1 MAYILH
7 IDTSGDAGIVAISKD
22 GVITA
27 QLENADTRN
36 HAASINLHIEKA
48 LQDSGITIAQLD
60 AVAVC
65 GGPGSY
71 TGLRIGL
78 ATAKGICYLLDKP
91 LMMHH
96 KLQLLALKSIYT
108 HKNEYEHYV
117 SILNAREGEYYFAS
131 YNSEKDTINE
141 PQHIM
146 AADLETVFNQLSGK
160 SLVCGDIN
168 EGLRAI
174 HSTQTIDFQEDN
186 RVDAATWAVY
196 AKEQYDCNG
205 FVNLANSE
213 PFYLKQVYTHKPK
226 NIN

>member
-22 GVITA
+22 GVVTA

-48 LQDSGITIAQLD
+48 LQDSGITMAQLD
-60 AVAVC
+60 AIAVC

-96 KLQLLALKSIYT
+96 KLQLLALKKIYT
-108 HKNEYEHYV
+108 HKNEYEHYI
-117 SILNAREGEYYFAS
+117 SFLNAREGEYYFAS

-141 PQHIM
+141 PQHIQ
-146 AADLETVFNQLSGK
+146 AADLETVFSKLSGK
-160 SLVCGDIN
+160 SLVCGDMN
-168 EGLRAI
+168 EGLRAAI
-174 HSTQTIDFQEDN
+174 GTQTIDFQEDN
-186 RVDAATWAVY
+186 RVDATTWAVY

>member
-22 GVITA
+22 GVVTA
-27 QLENADTRN
+27 QHENADTRN

-48 LQDSGITIAQLD
+48 LQDSGITMAQLD

-78 ATAKGICYLLDKP
+78 ATAKGICYLLDEP

-96 KLQLLALKSIYT
+96 KLELLALKSIYT

-117 SILNAREGEYYFAS
+117 AILNAREGEYYFAS

-141 PQHIM
+141 PQHTL
-146 AADLETVFNQLSGK
+146 ATDLEMVFSKLSDK
-160 SLVCGDIN
+160 KLVCGDIN
-168 EGLRAI
+168 DALKAI
-174 HSTQTIDFQEDN
+174 IGTQQVDFQEDN
-186 RVDAATWAVY
+186 HVDAATWAVY

>member
-1 MAYILH
+1 MAYILY

-22 GVITA
+22 GVVTA

-36 HAASINLHIEKA
+36 HAANINLHIEKA
-48 LQDSGITIAQLD
+48 LQDSGITMAQLD

-91 LMMHH
+91 MMMHH
-96 KLQLLALKSIYT
+96 KLELLALKSIYT
-108 HKNEYEHYV
+108 YKNEYEHYV
-117 SILNAREGEYYFAS
+117 AILNAREGEYYFAS
-131 YNSEKDTINE
+131 YNSEKDTTNE
-141 PQHIM
+141 PQHTL
-146 AADLETVFNQLSGK
+146 AADLEMVFSKLSGK
-160 SLVCGDIN
+160 KLVCGDIN
-168 EGLRAI
+168 DGLKAI
-174 HSTQTIDFQEDN
+174 IETQQVDYQEDN

-205 FVNLANSE
+205 FVNLDNAE

>member
-7 IDTSGDAGIVAISKD
+7 IDTSGNAGIVAVSKD
-22 GVITA
+22 GVVTA
-27 QLENADTRN
+27 QMENADTRN

-48 LQDSGITIAQLD
+48 LQDSGITMAQLH

-96 KLQLLALKSIYT
+96 KLQLLALSGINNY
-108 HKNEYEHYV
+108 KNEYEQYI

-131 YNSEKDTINE
+131 YNSNADTITE
-141 PQHIM
+141 PQHIL
-146 AADLETVFNQLSGK
+146 ASDLQQLFAPIQTKLLVSGEVSDTLKEVFNSQLTDFDTNTS
-160 SLVCGDIN
+160 IN
-168 EGLRAI
+168 
-174 HSTQTIDFQEDN
+174 TTIW
-186 RVDAATWAVY
+186 AAY
-196 AKEQYDCNG
+196 ANDRYNCND

-213 PFYLKQVYTHKPK
+213 PYYLKPVYTHKPK

>member
-27 QLENADTRN
+27 QVENADTRN

-48 LQDSGITIAQLD
+48 LQDSGITMAHLD
-60 AVAVC
+60 AIAVC

-108 HKNEYEHYV
+108 HKNEYEHYI

-141 PQHIM
+141 PQHIL
-146 AADLETVFNQLSGK
+146 AADLETVFSQLSGK
-160 SLVCGDIN
+160 SLVCGDMN
-168 EGLRAI
+168 EGLRAAI
-174 HSTQTIDFQEDN
+174 GTQTIDFQEDN
-186 RVDAATWAVY
+186 RVDATTWAVY